1 LGNEPGEVAVMVRA
15 LCHLTAIG
23 ALRMRWAGLTL
34 LARFAL
40 LGLAGVPHPGL
51 AQPAP
56 EGASGWQAK
65 PAVQARRHMVASAHP
80 LASEAALEIMRAG
93 GNAIDAA
100 LAAQF
105 VLTLVEPQSSG
116 IGGGAFLMFWDARR
130 QRVEAW
136 DGRETAPQ
144 AVNESLFLDARG
156 QPMRFFDAV
165 VGGRSVGVP
174 GVMRLFD
181 ALHRQHG
188 KLAWARL
195 FEPAI
200 RLAEDGFPIGA
211 RLASLL
217 ARETHL
223 REDPTAAAYF
233 FDANGKP
240 HPAGYRLRNPALAAT
255 LRLLAQDG
263 ANAFYQGPIAADIV
277 AKVRG
282 HVRNPGLLSLD
293 DLARYQ
299 AKARE
304 PVCIAYR
311 AWEVCGMPPPSSG
324 GIAIAQ
330 ILGMLAHTPLPTLRP
345 EQGVPQA
352 AAIHLYSEAARL
364 AYADRNAWVA
374 DSDFVP
380 LPHGLLDPTYLR
392 QRAALIGP
400 RSLGPATAGT
410 PPQAPAPR
418 TPDSTPE
425 RPATTHLSII
435 DEAGNAVAMT
445 SSIENAFGARLM
457 VRGFLLNN
465 QLTDFSFTP
474 SEKGQPVANRV
485 EGGKRPRS
493 SMAPTLVFKK
503 SEHPLEAP
511 RRLLMSLGSPG
522 GSSIINYV
530 AKTLI
535 ASLDWGL
542 NLQQAVEMVHFG
554 SRNGPTEIEPGR
566 LTREAEQRLVDS
578 LKTLGHDVRLV
589 EQTSGLQG
597 IERIKRTERNPGDEN
612 GWLGAADPRR
622 EGVVMG
628 D

>member
-1 LGNEPGEVAVMVRA
+1 MTRA
-15 LCHLTAIG
+15 CG
-23 ALRMRWAGLTL
+23 ALAAISALRGRRTR
-34 LARFAL
+34 LARLTRLAVLARLAFLAL
-40 LGLAGVPHPGL
+40 SGLAVAPHAAL

-65 PAVQARRHMVASAHP
+65 PIVQARRHMVASAHP
-80 LASEAALEIMRAG
+80 LASAAALEILRAG

-100 LAAQF
+100 ITAQF

-116 IGGGAFLMFWDARR
+116 IGGGAFLMFWAAKH
-130 QRVEAW
+130 QTVEAW

-144 AVNESLFLDARG
+144 AASESLFLDARG
-156 QPMRFFDAV
+156 QPLRFMEAV

-174 GVMRLFD
+174 GVMRLFET
-181 ALHRQHG
+181 LHRQHG
-188 KLAWARL
+188 KLAWTRL

-217 ARETHL
+217 TRETRL
-223 REDPTAAAYF
+223 REDPDAAAYF
-233 FDANGKP
+233 FDANGQA

-255 LRLLAQDG
+255 LRQLAHHG
-263 ANAFYQGPIAADIV
+263 ADAFYQGPIAADIV

-282 HVRNPGLLSLD
+282 HARNPGLLSLD

-299 AKARE
+299 AKLRE
-304 PVCIAYR
+304 PVCVPYR
-311 AWEVCGMPPPSSG
+311 VWQVCGMPPPSSG
-324 GIAIAQ
+324 GIAVAQ
-330 ILGMLAHTPLPTLRP
+330 ILGMLAHTPLATLRP

-352 AAIHLYSEAARL
+352 TAIHLYSEAARL

-374 DSDFVP
+374 DSDYVP
-380 LPHGLLDPTYLR
+380 LPRGLLDPTYLR
-392 QRAALIGP
+392 QRAELIGV
-400 RSLGPATAGT
+400 RSRGVATAGT
-410 PPQAPAPR
+410 PPAAPTPR
-418 TPDSTPE
+418 TPDNTPE
-425 RPATTHLSII
+425 RPATTHLSIV

-493 SMAPTLVFKK
+493 SMAPTLVF
-503 SEHPLEAP
+503 EQPAGAP

-522 GSSIINYV
+522 GASIINYV
-530 AKTLI
+530 AKTLV

-542 NLQQAVEMVHFG
+542 DLQQAVEMLHFG

-566 LTREAEQRLVDS
+566 IPPDAQQLLIES
-578 LKTLGHDVRLV
+578 LKALGHDVRLV
-589 EQTSGLQG
+589 EHTSGLQG
-597 IERIKRTERNPGDEN
+597 IERAEHGGEA
-612 GWLGAADPRR
+612 WLGAADPRR
-622 EGVVMG
+622 EGLVLG